1 LEQEATNLL
10 QGRRERMARMD
21 YEPVGTSVRPSRPFA
36 RILLLAAI
44 AFLIGVAATAWLLA
58 HWSGGARMAGIAP
71 APAAAPAPVF
81 TVQRQPA
88 APEAGPPALG
98 SAPDAELIRRVNFL
112 EERLATIDLQSR
124 AAVGNAGRA
133 EALLVAFAAR
143 RAIDRGVQLGYIETL
158 LRDRFAGQ
166 PQAVATIL
174 TAAHAPV
181 TLQQLQARF
190 NDVSPHLGGGGQN
203 QSWWQAFRT
212 ELASVI
218 TVRREGT
225 PSTLPAERL
234 RRAAHALDSGQ
245 VEVALLE
252 VLRMPGRDNARD
264 WIGDA
269 SRYVSAHHALDAI
282 ETAALLDP
290 QPAAPATIPAVRPSA
305 AAAAAARPAPR
316 PPARR

>member
-1 LEQEATNLL
+1 
-10 QGRRERMARMD
+10 MARMD
-21 YEPVGTSVRPSRPFA
+21 YEPVGTSVRPGRPFA
-36 RILLLAAI
+36 RALLLAAI
-44 AFLIGVAATAWLLA
+44 AFLVGVAATAWLLA
-58 HWSGGARMAGIAP
+58 HWSDAARLAGVAAP
-71 APAAAPAPVF
+71 PAAPAPVF

-88 APEAGPPALG
+88 AAAGAPAQG
-98 SAPDAELIRRVNFL
+98 SAPDVELIRRVNFL
-112 EERLATIDLQSR
+112 EERLAAIDLQSR

-143 RAIDRGVQLGYIETL
+143 RAIDRGVQLGYIESL
-158 LRDRFAGQ
+158 LRDRFASQ

-212 ELASVI
+212 ELASVV

-234 RRAAHALDSGQ
+234 RRAAHAIDSGQ

-269 SRYVSAHHALDAI
+269 SRYVAVHHALDAI
-282 ETAALLDP
+282 ETAALLEP
-290 QPAAPATIPAVRPSA
+290 QPAVPAAPAAPTAGAIRPT
-305 AAAAAARPAPR
+305 RP
-316 PPARR
+316 RR